1 MVVSRFYWWS
11 SSVKVST
18 VSELGVSWEASI
30 TWSFWTEPYVFL
42 LVSWGGLTSSLLPIP
57 AMFRVVWSTGGRYA
71 SCNAMN
77 TSELGSHSHEIGL
90 SFRHLLRV
98 KTGPTNQGRQSH
110 TWLWHVSWLQWPFH
124 KTISEFVILL
134 GPLQLCQ
141 LIFAATSVN
150 IDWALPGNGKWFTFH
165 VTQWQPQA
173 TQGTWINSFNPLI

>member
-1 MVVSRFYWWS
+1 MSPGSIDDPHLWKLAQFPSLVWVERHRSRDHFGPSRKSFSWWAGEGWRHPCFPFLPCFAS
-11 SSVKVST
+11 SGALEEGTLPVT
-18 VSELGVSWEASI
+18 P
-30 TWSFWTEPYVFL
+30 WTR
-42 LVSWGGLTSSLLPIP
+42 G
-57 AMFRVVWSTGGRYA
+57 
-71 SCNAMN
+71 
-77 TSELGSHSHEIGL
+77 LGSHSHEIGL

-150 IDWALPGNGKWFTFH
+150 IDWALQGNGKRFTFH